1 MAGRKPIAINLKS
14 TSPEGEVKF
23 LKPFAKQLENWDSVS
38 VELEKPETDSN
49 PEPKPNPKPEK
60 TLNCWICN
68 QELNPKHRMDS
79 RCLELE
85 ELDGDGNAIDSFL
98 NETLYKASKI
108 SGLSLN
114 ALRNARDK
122 GNRLLV
128 RRRDKKQFRI
138 TWCTSYDACFKA
150 RREKEREE
158 ERKRI

>member
-1 MAGRKPIAINLKS
+1 MGFSERGVGKAYHEKRSQIG
-14 TSPEGEVKF
+14 GY
-23 LKPFAKQLENWDSVS
+23 
-38 VELEKPETDSN
+38 ELEWLEPETDFN
-49 PEPKPNPKPEK
+49 PEPKPNPKIEK
-60 TLNCWICN
+60 ILNCWICN
-68 QELNPKHRMDS
+68 QHLNPKHRMDS

-85 ELDGDGNAIDSFL
+85 ELDGDGNAIDSFF
-98 NETLYKASKI
+98 NETLYKGSKI

-128 RRRDKKQFRI
+128 KRRDKKQFRI
-138 TWCTSYDACFKA
+138 TWCTSHDACFKA